1 MWFNNSEIA
10 GKNNNKIVSCSYFF
24 VNFLYNFEFI
34 VGFSCFPRW
43 ISGIMFEDLLYG
55 YYSLPFELSQ
65 KVLQVSLNLNIFLI
79 YTLNTYQAIFEW
91 RHQKII

>member
-1 MWFNNSEIA
+1 
-10 GKNNNKIVSCSYFF
+10 
-24 VNFLYNFEFI
+24 
-34 VGFSCFPRW
+34 
-43 ISGIMFEDLLYG
+43 MFEDLLYG